1 MHLYYAGRTKII
13 KLLSCVCVSVSVY
26 TKSMYNSR
34 LSKQKRN
41 INIIPLF
48 SKPYLHI
55 NLTSTSF
62 SNPCG
67 RVRNITARWQ
77 VLINTQ
83 PDTVSCCM

>member
-48 SKPYLHI
+48 SNSIDVAEFVVALGAE
-55 NLTSTSF
+55 S
-62 SNPCG
+62 
-67 RVRNITARWQ
+67 
-77 VLINTQ
+77 
-83 PDTVSCCM
+83 